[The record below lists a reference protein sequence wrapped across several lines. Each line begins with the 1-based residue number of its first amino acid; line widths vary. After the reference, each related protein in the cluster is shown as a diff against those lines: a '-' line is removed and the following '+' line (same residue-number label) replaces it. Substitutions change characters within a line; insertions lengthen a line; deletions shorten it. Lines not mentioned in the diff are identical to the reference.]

1 MLKRKKQYTRED
13 DILSKRNVYMNR
25 NWIRRGIIVVV
36 FIASLLIFSIVL
48 NQGNTDITM
57 EMAPASLPVA
67 SILIE
72 DQKVNEMHG
81 YVRRMDAASIRD
93 SLTPIGEHREVA
105 FQIDMYGQE
114 LEELRFEVRSV
125 DGERL
130 VEDTRVTDYTRDG
143 NTITADVNLKDLIS
157 ENVEYNFILILTL
170 GDGRDV
176 FYYTRVIQNN
186 DTVTAEK
193 LKFVLDFHNKT
204 FDKETAKDL
213 AIYLEPSSEG
223 DNSNFGNV
231 DIHCNLNQVSWGN
244 MKVEEIEAPSVTIC
258 ELSANLAS
266 VRLESIVQVKEGK
279 ITNTYR
285 VEEFYRVRYT
295 KDRFYLLNYN
305 RTMEEIFPMEKSSFA
320 NNKIVLGIQ
329 SEAIQM
335 QESDGGNIMAFENA
349 GRVYCYD
356 VIENKLAQLHA
367 FFDEEHFD
375 VRTYYDRSEIKIL
388 DVEENGNVSFMVY
401 GYMNRG
407 THEGE
412 VGVEV
417 FYYNHL
423 LNTIEEQIFIEY
435 DKSPQILMA
444 DIGKIAYV
452 NRNNDLFV
460 LLEGSI
466 YKINMGGKSSEVII
480 CGLNEDS
487 FYVSGSNQMVVWQEE
502 KDAAGE
508 KKLTLM
514 NLNTEEIT
522 TIQAGAGEYCKA
534 VGFMNEDVIYGLA
547 NIEDVSEDQFGTNVF
562 PMKKLL
568 IQSEN
573 GVVQK
578 RYESE
583 DIYIMAGEIKGNQ
596 LNLTRAK
603 GIRKE
608 SMEAEEEGKQTLM
621 PLELTPTTDD
631 QITSNVVAEEGTN
644 KIVEVVTDLYET
656 IQQIELKKEIEAK
669 SIQFLTPKEV
679 MYEGGRNLALENE
692 KEQVERYLVY
702 TKGKLSSIYSDAGKA
717 VLYAYEQ
724 VGTVLDEA
732 GNLVYRRG
740 ELAARNQI
748 MAIKEAEATKERN
761 SLAVCLNTILQLEGV
776 SRNTEY
782 MLEQGENAYGILE
795 NVLKDYQIL
804 NLSGCTLDAMLY
816 YVNQDIPVLSIKED
830 GTAVLIIGF
839 NQQNIVLMDPENGKI
854 YKKGMNDS
862 REMFKENGNRFMTYI
877 REKENG

>member
-1 MLKRKKQYTRED
+1 
-13 DILSKRNVYMNR
+13 MNR
-25 NWIRRGIIVVV
+25 NWIRRGIIAVV
-36 FIASLLIFSIVL
+36 FIASLLIFSVVL
-48 NQGNTDITM
+48 NQGNTDMTM

-72 DQKVNEMHG
+72 DHKVNEMHG
-81 YVRRMDAASIRD
+81 YSQRMNAASIRE
-93 SLTPIGEHREVA
+93 SLTPIGEHRKVA

-130 VEDTRVTDYTRDG
+130 IEDTRVTDYAKDG
-143 NTITADVNLKDLIS
+143 DTISASVNLKDLIT
-157 ENVEYNFILILTL
+157 ENVEYNFILILKL
-170 GDGRDV
+170 ADGRDV
-176 FYYTRVIQNN
+176 YYYTRVIQND
-186 DTVTAEK
+186 DTVMAEK
-193 LKFVLDFHNKT
+193 LEFVLDFHKKT
-204 FDKETAKDL
+204 FDKEAAKEL

-244 MKVEEIEAPSVTIC
+244 MNVEEIEETSVTIC
-258 ELSANLAS
+258 ELSTNLAS
-266 VRLESIVQVKEGK
+266 VRLGFIVQVKEGK

-295 KDRFYLLNYN
+295 KERFYLLNYN

-329 SEAIQM
+329 SEDIQM
-335 QESDGGNIMAFENA
+335 EESDGGNIMAFENA

-356 VIENKLAQLHA
+356 VTENKLAQLHA
-367 FFDEEHFD
+367 FFDSENFD

-444 DIGKIAYV
+444 DIEKLAYI
-452 NRNNDLFV
+452 NRNNDLFA
-460 LLEGSI
+460 LIEGTI
-466 YKINMGGKSSEVII
+466 YKINMGEKRSEII
-480 CGLNEDS
+480 ISGLSEDNL
-487 FYVSGSNQMVVWQEE
+487 YVSGSNQMVVWQEDKE
-502 KDAAGE
+502 AAAV

-547 NIEDVSEDQFGTNVF
+547 NVEDVSEDQFGTYVF
-562 PMKKLL
+562 PMKELL
-568 IQSEN
+568 IQAEN
-573 GVVQK
+573 GAILK
-578 RYESE
+578 RYQSE
-583 DIYIMAGEIKGNQ
+583 DIYIMAGEINGNQ

-603 GIRKE
+603 GTRRERTEKE
-608 SMEAEEEGKQTLM
+608 TEEALIPIPV

-644 KIVEVVTDLYET
+644 KIVEAVTDLYET

-669 SIQFLTPKEV
+669 SVQFLTPKEV
-679 MYEGGRNLALENE
+679 MYEGGRNLVLEDE
-692 KEQVERYLVY
+692 TEPVQRYLVY
-702 TKGKLSSIYSDAGKA
+702 TRGELSAIYSDAGKA

-724 VGTVLDEA
+724 VGTVLDEE
-732 GNLVYRRG
+732 GNQIYCRR
-740 ELAARNQI
+740 ELATRNQI
-748 MAIKEAEATKERN
+748 MAIKEAEATKERD

-782 MLEQGENAYGILE
+782 MLAQGENAYGILQ

-804 NLSGCTLDAMLY
+804 NLSGCTMDAMLY

-877 REKENG
+877 REKENGM